1 MDKLYLVFLSNFMV
15 MFYLQYSLTQIVKSA
30 EALATLKTKQ
40 EGKCP
45 AQGATREMDTVKD
58 ALEVERI
65 IKNSNRVSTAIRG
78 EPTEIEVVVQAMAK
92 IVVQLADLISI

>member
-1 MDKLYLVFLSNFMV
+1 
-15 MFYLQYSLTQIVKSA
+15 
-30 EALATLKTKQ
+30 
-40 EGKCP
+40 
-45 AQGATREMDTVKD
+45 MDTVKD

-65 IKNSNRVSTAIRG
+65 IKNLNRVSTAIRG